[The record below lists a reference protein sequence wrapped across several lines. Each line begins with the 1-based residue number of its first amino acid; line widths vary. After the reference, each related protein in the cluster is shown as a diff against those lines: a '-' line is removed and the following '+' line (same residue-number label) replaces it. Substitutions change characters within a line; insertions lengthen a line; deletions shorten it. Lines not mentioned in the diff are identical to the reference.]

1 MNSYVKIKVSLL
13 KYYVRYLNRPKHLQK
28 EVNTIIQGAEST
40 IHLNN
45 SVEYSEWENVEN
57 IEVYVPIDIMIEIEK
72 EVRRLSEK

>member
-13 KYYVRYLNRPKHLQK
+13 KHYVRYLNRPKHLQK

-40 IHLNN
+40 MYLNN

-57 IEVYVPIDIMIEIEK
+57 IEVYIPIDIMIEIEK